1 MGFMDKLLG
10 EEGSHNRGRSR
21 GRSVDDY
28 IEVALDDVE
37 TGPNEGGTQVHIAE
51 IDGQRDLI
59 AIKDAIYDGDIV
71 IADIVRLRTSDSTVE
86 HVIDELRQVAREVD
100 GDIVQKGDD
109 QIIITPTGISIDR
122 QKLGR

>member
-10 EEGSHNRGRSR
+10 EQGSSGRR
-21 GRSVDDY
+21 RRSVDDY
-28 IEVALDDVE
+28 VEVDLGDIETAPGE
-37 TGPNEGGTQVHIAE
+37 AGTQVHIAE

-71 IADIVRLRTSDSTVE
+71 VADIVRLRTSDSTVE
-86 HVIDELRQVAREVD
+86 HVIDELRQVAQEVG

-109 QIIITPTGISIDR
+109 QIIIVPTGISINR
-122 QKLGR
+122 KKLGH

>member
-10 EEGSHNRGRSR
+10 EQGSGARNRRH
-21 GRSVDDY
+21 VDDY
-28 IEVALDDVE
+28 VELDLSDLE
-37 TGPNEGGTQVHIAE
+37 TMPDEAGVQVHIAE

-59 AIKDAIYDGDIV
+59 AIKDAIYDGDVV
-71 IADIVRLRTSDSTVE
+71 IADIVRLRTSDRTIE

-109 QIIITPTGISIDR
+109 QIIVTPTGISINR

>member
-10 EEGSHNRGRSR
+10 EQSSQSR
-21 GRSVDDY
+21 RRNVDDY
-28 IEVALDDVE
+28 VEVGLGDVE
-37 TGPNEGGTQVHIAE
+37 AGSGEGGTQIHIAE

-86 HVIDELRQVAREVD
+86 HVIDELRQVAQEVD

-109 QIIITPTGISIDR
+109 QIIVAPTGLSINR
-122 QKLGR
+122 KKLGR

>member
-10 EEGSHNRGRSR
+10 EQSSQSR
-21 GRSVDDY
+21 RRNVDDY
-28 IEVALDDVE
+28 VEVGLGDVE
-37 TGPNEGGTQVHIAE
+37 AGLGEGGTQIHIAE

-86 HVIDELRQVAREVD
+86 HVIDELRQVAQEVD

-109 QIIITPTGISIDR
+109 QIIVAPTGLSINR
-122 QKLGR
+122 KKLGR

>member
-10 EEGSHNRGRSR
+10 EQGSHRR
-21 GRSVDDY
+21 RSVEDY
-28 IEVALDDVE
+28 VEIDLDDIE
-37 TGPNEGGTQVHIAE
+37 ATPDEAGTQVHIAE

-59 AIKDAIYDGDIV
+59 EIKDAVYDGDIV
-71 IADIVRLRTSDSTVE
+71 IADIVRLRTSDNTVE
-86 HVIDELRQVAREVD
+86 HIIDELRQVAHEVD

-109 QIIITPTGISIDR
+109 QIIIAPTDVGINR

>member
-10 EEGSHNRGRSR
+10 EQSTQRRGR
-21 GRSVDDY
+21 GRSVEDY
-28 IEVALDDVE
+28 IEVD
-37 TGPNEGGTQVHIAE
+37 TGNIEVTPDEAGTQVHIAE

-71 IADIVRLRTSDSTVE
+71 VADIVRLRTSDSTVE
-86 HVIDELRQVAREVD
+86 HIIDELQQVAHEVN

-109 QIIITPTGISIDR
+109 QIIVAPTNVSINR
-122 QKLGR
+122 SKLGR

>member
-10 EEGSHNRGRSR
+10 EQSSQSR
-21 GRSVDDY
+21 RRSVDDY
-28 IEVALDDVE
+28 VEVDLGDIEA
-37 TGPNEGGTQVHIAE
+37 GPGEAGTQIHIAE

-71 IADIVRLRTSDSTVE
+71 VADIVRLRTSDSTVE
-86 HVIDELRQVAREVD
+86 HVIDELRQVAQEVD

-109 QIIITPTGISIDR
+109 QIIVAPTGLSINR
-122 QKLGR
+122 KKLGR

>member
-10 EEGSHNRGRSR
+10 EQGTQRR
-21 GRSVDDY
+21 GRSVEDY
-28 IEVALDDVE
+28 VEVDVGDIEAAPDE
-37 TGPNEGGTQVHIAE
+37 AGTKVHIAE

-71 IADIVRLRTSDSTVE
+71 VADIVRLRTSDSTVE
-86 HVIDELRQVAREVD
+86 HIIDELRQVAHEVN

-109 QIIITPTGISIDR
+109 QIIVTPTGVSINR
-122 QKLGR
+122 SKLGR